1 MNTSVD
7 FVFDIAKLEGWS
19 DNIMSVGFAEK
30 RKLRF
35 CLIFSNLLYVSAK
48 SENRKRITTNKT
60 CLSVLQTAILT
71 AFLQKNKK

>member
-30 RKLRF
+30 EKIKILF
-35 CLIFSNLLYVSAK
+35 NFFSNLLYVSAK

-60 CLSVLQTAILT
+60 WL
-71 AFLQKNKK
+71 

>member
-30 RKLRF
+30 
-35 CLIFSNLLYVSAK
+35 
-48 SENRKRITTNKT
+48 
-60 CLSVLQTAILT
+60 
-71 AFLQKNKK
+71 

>member
-7 FVFDIAKLEGWS
+7 FVIDVAKLEGWS

-30 RKLRF
+30 EKIKILF
-35 CLIFSNLLYVSAK
+35 NFSNLLYVSAK

-71 AFLQKNKK
+71 AFLKKSKK